1 MIRRCFAL
9 LLPLALLLVSLAAQ
23 EPAGQNVG
31 ERRRAARALARQGA
45 DAIPKLAPLLSDAD
59 LEVRIEAVKALV
71 EIGTQN
77 SLDPLITAARDNDPE
92 IQIRAT
98 DGLVNF
104 YVPGYVRTG
113 LSSTLRR
120 AGNTIKARFT
130 DINDQVIDLFV
141 EVRPEVIQ
149 ALGRLIRGGV
159 SMESRANAA
168 RAVGVLRGAA
178 AIPELLTAVRSKD
191 SQLMYESL
199 VALRKINV
207 RSAATE
213 ITSTVRDPD
222 RKVQVAAIETAG
234 LLVNKEALPD
244 LREVLKTTRDKEVR
258 RAALTAIARLPDTAN
273 RGALSAYLSDRDPQ
287 LRGAAAEGLGRLKEA
302 GDLPALEKAFAEE
315 KDGSA
320 RVSLAFALV
329 MLGKLEVSEFSALQ
343 YLVNTLNSSSH
354 SGEAQPLLIEAARE
368 PAVLT
373 ALHPALRSGTPDE
386 KKGLAWVMAQSGGRE
401 EVPLL
406 EALTRD
412 TDTAVASEAL
422 RALRTLRQRIE
433 Q

>member
-1 MIRRCFAL
+1 MIRRCSAL
-9 LLPLALLLVSLAAQ
+9 LLPLLLICLSIAAQ
-23 EPAGQNVG
+23 DPAAQNTG

-45 DAIPKLAPLLSDAD
+45 DAIPKLAPLLADAD

-71 EIGTQN
+71 EIGTQD
-77 SLDPLITAARDNDPE
+77 SLDPLIAATRDNDPE

-130 DINDQVIDLFV
+130 DTNDQVIDLYV

-149 ALGRLIRGGV
+149 ALARLIRGGV

-234 LLVNKEALPD
+234 LLFNKDALPD

-258 RAALTAIARLPDTAN
+258 RAALTAIAMLPEAAN
-273 RGALSAYLSDRDPQ
+273 RGVLAAYLSDRDPQ
-287 LRGAAAEGLGRLKEA
+287 LRGAAAEGLGRLNDPA
-302 GDLPALEKAFAEE
+302 DLPAIQKAFDEE

-320 RVSLAFALV
+320 RLSLAFALV
-329 MLGKLEVSEFSALQ
+329 MLGKLEVSEFSPLQ

-368 PAVLT
+368 PAVLA
-373 ALHPALRSGTPDE
+373 ALRPALRSGTRDE
-386 KKGLAWVMAQSGGRE
+386 RIGLSWVMAQSGGPE

-406 EALTRD
+406 EALTHD
-412 TDTAVASEAL
+412 ADVAVASEAL
-422 RALRTLRQRIE
+422 RSLRTLRLRVE
-433 Q
+433 R

>member
-9 LLPLALLLVSLAAQ
+9 LLPLALICVSLAAQ

-31 ERRRAARALARQGA
+31 ERRRAARSLARQGA

-130 DINDQVIDLFV
+130 DINDQVIDLYV

-222 RKVQVAAIETAG
+222 RKVQVTAIETAG

-273 RGALSAYLSDRDPQ
+273 RGSLGVYLSDRDPQ

-302 GDLPALEKAFAEE
+302 GDLPALEKAFDEE

-320 RVSLAFALV
+320 RVSLAFAVV

-386 KKGLAWVMAQSGGRE
+386 KKRLAWVMAQSGGRE

-412 TDTAVASEAL
+412 TNVAVASEAL

>member
-1 MIRRCFAL
+1 MTRRCCAL
-9 LLPLALLLVSLAAQ
+9 LLPLPLLCVSLAAQ
-23 EPAGQNVG
+23 EPAGQSAG
-31 ERRRAARALARQGA
+31 ERRRAARSLARQGA
-45 DAIPKLAPLLSDAD
+45 DAIPQLAPLLADVD

-77 SLDPLITAARDNDPE
+77 SLDPLIGATRDNDPE

-113 LSSTLRR
+113 LSSTVRR

-130 DINDQVIDLFV
+130 DINDQVIDLYV

-149 ALGRLIRGGV
+149 ALGRLIRGGA

-207 RSAATE
+207 RSAATQ

-234 LLVNKEALPD
+234 LLFNKEALPD

-258 RAALTAIARLPDTAN
+258 RAALTAIARLPEAAN
-273 RGALSAYLSDRDPQ
+273 RGPLSAYLSDKDPQ
-287 LRGAAAEGLGRLKEA
+287 LRGAAAEGLGRLKDPA
-302 GDLPALEKAFAEE
+302 DLPALEKAFGEE
-315 KDGSA
+315 RDGSA
-320 RVSLAFALV
+320 RLSLAFALV
-329 MLGKLEVSEFSALQ
+329 MLGKLEVSEFSPLQ
-343 YLVNTLNSSSH
+343 YLINTLNSSTH

-373 ALHPALRSGTPDE
+373 ALHPALRSGTRDE
-386 KKGLAWVMAQSGGRE
+386 KMGLSWVMAQSGGRE

-406 EALTRD
+406 EALSRD
-412 TDTAVASEAL
+412 TDATVASEAL
-422 RALRTLRQRIE
+422 RALRTLKLRLE

>member
-1 MIRRCFAL
+1 MRRCPAL
-9 LLPLALLLVSLAAQ
+9 LLPIALIGVSLAAQ
-23 EPAGQNVG
+23 ELAGQNAS
-31 ERRRAARALARQGA
+31 ERRRAARSLARQGA

-59 LEVRIEAVKALV
+59 LEVRIEVVKALV

-77 SLDPLITAARDNDPE
+77 SLDPLIAATRDNDPE

-104 YVPGYVRTG
+104 YVPGFVRTG
-113 LSSTLRR
+113 LSSTLHR
-120 AGNTIKARFT
+120 AGTTIRSHFSDT
-130 DINDQVIDLFV
+130 NDQVIDLYV

-149 ALGRLIRGGV
+149 ALGKLVRGGV

-168 RAVGVLRGAA
+168 RAIGILRGTA

-234 LLVNKEALPD
+234 LLSNREALPD
-244 LREVLKTTRDKEVR
+244 LREVMKTTQDREVR
-258 RAALTAIARLPDTAN
+258 RAALTAIARLPDAAN
-273 RGALSAYLSDRDPQ
+273 RVLLGAYLPDRDPQ
-287 LRGAAAEGLGRLKEA
+287 LRGAAAEGLGRLKDA
-302 GDLPALEKAFAEE
+302 ADLPALEKAFDGE

-329 MLGKLEVSEFSALQ
+329 MQGKLAISEFSPLQ
-343 YLVNTLNSSSH
+343 YLVNTLNSAAH

-368 PAVLT
+368 PAVLA
-373 ALHPALRSGTPDE
+373 ALHAALRAGTRDE
-386 KKGLAWVMAQSGGRE
+386 KKGLAWVMAQSGGRD

-412 TDTAVASEAL
+412 TDVTVASEAL
-422 RALRTLRQRIE
+422 RALRTLKLRTGQ
-433 Q
+433 

>member
-1 MIRRCFAL
+1 MLRRCSAI
-9 LLPLALLLVSLAAQ
+9 LLPLSLICVSLAAQ
-23 EPAGQNVG
+23 EPAGQSAG
-31 ERRRAARALARQGA
+31 ERRRAARSLARQGA
-45 DAIPKLAPLLSDAD
+45 DAIPQLAPLLADAD
-59 LEVRIEAVKALV
+59 LEVRIEAIKALV

-77 SLDPLITAARDNDPE
+77 SLDPLIAATRDNDPE

-113 LSSTLRR
+113 LSSTLHR
-120 AGNTIKARFT
+120 AGNTIKSRFT
-130 DINDQVIDLFV
+130 DTNDQVIDLYV

-149 ALGRLIRGGV
+149 ALARLIRGGV

-168 RAVGVLRGAA
+168 RAVGILRGAA
-178 AIPELLTAVRSKD
+178 AIPELLSAVRSKD

-234 LLVNKEALPD
+234 LLFNKEALPD
-244 LREVLKTTRDKEVR
+244 LREVLKTTREKAVR
-258 RAALTAIARLPDTAN
+258 QAALTAIARMPDAAD
-273 RGALSAYLSDRDPQ
+273 RGLLAAYLSDRDPQ
-287 LRGAAAEGLGRLKEA
+287 LRGAAAEGLGRLKDA
-302 GDLPALEKAFAEE
+302 ANLPALEKAFDDE

-320 RVSLAFALV
+320 RLSLAFALV

-354 SGEAQPLLIEAARE
+354 SGEAQPLLIEAAGE
-368 PAVLT
+368 PAVLA
-373 ALHPALRSGTPDE
+373 ALHPALRSGTRDE
-386 KKGLAWVMAQSGGRE
+386 KKGLVWVMAQDGGRD

-412 TDTAVASEAL
+412 TDVTVASEAV
-422 RALRTLRQRIE
+422 RALRTLKLRSE

>member
-1 MIRRCFAL
+1 MLRRCFAV
-9 LLPLALLLVSLAAQ
+9 LLPLALLCFSLAAQ

-31 ERRRAARALARQGA
+31 ERRRAARSLARQGA
-45 DAIPKLAPLLSDAD
+45 DGIPKLAPLLADVD

-77 SLDPLITAARDNDPE
+77 SLDPLIAATRDNDPE

-130 DINDQVIDLFV
+130 DINDQVIDLYV

-159 SMESRANAA
+159 SMEARANAA

-222 RKVQVAAIETAG
+222 SKVQVAAIDTAG
-234 LLVNKEALPD
+234 LLANREALPD
-244 LREVLKTTRDKEVR
+244 LREVLKTTRDNQVR
-258 RAALTAIARLPDTAN
+258 RAALTAIARLPDAAN
-273 RGALSAYLSDRDPQ
+273 RGPLSAYLSDKDPQ
-287 LRGAAAEGLGRLKEA
+287 LRGAAAEGLGRLKDPA
-302 GDLPALEKAFAEE
+302 DLPALEKAFSDERDA
-315 KDGSA
+315 SA
-320 RVSLAFALV
+320 RLSLAFALV
-329 MLGKLEVSEFSALQ
+329 LLGKLEVSEFSPFQ
-343 YLVNTLNSSSH
+343 YLVNTLNSVSH

-373 ALHPALRSGTPDE
+373 ALHPALHSGTRDE

-401 EVPLL
+401 ELPLL
-406 EALTRD
+406 EELTHD
-412 TDTAVASEAL
+412 ADVTVASEAL
-422 RALRTLRQRIE
+422 RALRTLKLRLE

>member
-1 MIRRCFAL
+1 MIRRCSAL
-9 LLPLALLLVSLAAQ
+9 LLPIALIGVSLAAQ
-23 EPAGQNVG
+23 EPAGQNVS
-31 ERRRAARALARQGA
+31 ERRRAARSLARQGA

-77 SLDPLITAARDNDPE
+77 SLDPLIAAARDNDPE

-120 AGNTIKARFT
+120 AGNTIQSRFT
-130 DINDQVIDLFV
+130 DTNDQVIDLYV

-149 ALGRLIRGGV
+149 ALGRLVRGGV

-168 RAVGVLRGAA
+168 RAIGILRGTA

-234 LLVNKEALPD
+234 LLFNKEALPD

-258 RAALTAIARLPDTAN
+258 RAALTAIARLPDAAN
-273 RGALSAYLSDRDPQ
+273 RGSLGAYLPDRDPQ
-287 LRGAAAEGLGRLKEA
+287 LRGAAAEGLGRLKDA
-302 GDLPALEKAFAEE
+302 ADLPALEKAFEGE

-329 MLGKLEVSEFSALQ
+329 MQGKLQISEFSPLQ
-343 YLVNTLNSSSH
+343 YLVNTLNSAAH

-368 PAVLT
+368 PAVLA
-373 ALHPALRSGTPDE
+373 ALHPAFRSGTRDE
-386 KKGLAWVMAQSGGRE
+386 KRGLAWVMAQSGGLD

-412 TDTAVASEAL
+412 ADVTVASEAL
-422 RALRTLRQRIE
+422 RALRTLKLRTAQ
-433 Q
+433 

>member
-1 MIRRCFAL
+1 MIRRCSAL
-9 LLPLALLLVSLAAQ
+9 LLPLSLICVSLAAQ
-23 EPAGQNVG
+23 DPAIQNAG
-31 ERRRAARALARQGA
+31 ERRRAARSLARQGA
-45 DAIPKLAPLLSDAD
+45 DAIPKLAPLLADAD

-77 SLDPLITAARDNDPE
+77 SLDPLIAATRDNDPE

-120 AGNTIKARFT
+120 AGTTIKSRFT
-130 DINDQVIDLFV
+130 DTNDQVIDLYV
-141 EVRPEVIQ
+141 EARPEVIQ
-149 ALGRLIRGGV
+149 ALGRLVRGGV

-168 RAVGVLRGAA
+168 RAVGILRGTA

-207 RSAATE
+207 RSAGTE
-213 ITSTVRDPD
+213 ITSVVRDPD

-234 LLVNKEALPD
+234 LLSNREALPD
-244 LREVLKTTRDKEVR
+244 LREVLKVTQDKEVR
-258 RAALTAIARLPDTAN
+258 RAALAAIARLPDAAN
-273 RGALSAYLSDRDPQ
+273 HGLLSAYLSDRDPQ
-287 LRGAAAEGLGRLKEA
+287 LRGAAAEGLGRLKDA
-302 GDLPALEKAFAEE
+302 ADLPALEKAFNDE

-320 RVSLAFALV
+320 RLSLAFALV
-329 MLGKLEVSEFSALQ
+329 MHGKLGVSEFSPLQ
-343 YLVNTLNSSSH
+343 YLVNTLNSSAH

-373 ALHPALRSGTPDE
+373 ALHPALRAGTRDE

-406 EALTRD
+406 EALTHD
-412 TDTAVASEAL
+412 ADVTVASEAL
-422 RALRTLRQRIE
+422 RALRTLKLRAE

>member
-9 LLPLALLLVSLAAQ
+9 LLPLSLICITLAAQ
-23 EPAGQNVG
+23 EPAGQTPN
-31 ERRRAARALARQGA
+31 ERRKTARALARQGV
-45 DAIPKLAPLLSDAD
+45 DAIPKLAPLLADAD
-59 LEVRIEAVKALV
+59 LDVRIEAVKALV

-77 SLDPLITAARDNDPE
+77 SLDPLTKATRDNDPE

-120 AGNTIKARFT
+120 AGSTIQARFSDT
-130 DINDQVIDLFV
+130 NDQVIDLYV

-149 ALGRLIRGGV
+149 ALGRLVRGGV

-168 RAVGVLRGAA
+168 RAVGILRGTA
-178 AIPELLTAVRSKD
+178 AIPELLAAVRSKD

-199 VALRKINV
+199 VALRKIGA

-213 ITSTVRDPD
+213 ITSTVRDLD

-234 LLVNKEALPD
+234 LLANKEALPD
-244 LREVLKTTRDKEVR
+244 LREVVKTTQDKGVR
-258 RAALTAIARLPDTAN
+258 RAALTAIARLPDPAN
-273 RGALSAYLSDRDPQ
+273 HGLLGAYLPDKDPQ
-287 LRGAAAEGLGRLKEA
+287 LRGAAAEGLGRLKDA
-302 GDLPALEKAFAEE
+302 ADLPALEKAFDGE

-329 MLGKLEVSEFSALQ
+329 MLGKLEISEFSPLQ
-343 YLVNTLNSSSH
+343 YLVNTLNSASH

-368 PAVLT
+368 PAVLA
-373 ALHPALRSGTPDE
+373 ALHPALRTGTRDE
-386 KKGLAWVMAQSGGRE
+386 KKGLAWVMAQSGGRD

-406 EALTRD
+406 ETLTRD
-412 TDTAVASEAL
+412 ADTTVASEAL
-422 RALRTLRQRIE
+422 RALRTLKLRTE

>member
-1 MIRRCFAL
+1 MIRRCCAL
-9 LLPLALLLVSLAAQ
+9 LLPLSLICISLAAQ
-23 EPAGQNVG
+23 EPAGQNAG
-31 ERRRAARALARQGA
+31 ERRRAARTLARQGA

-77 SLDPLITAARDNDPE
+77 SLDPLITATRDNDPE

-120 AGNTIKARFT
+120 AGTNIQSRFT
-130 DINDQVIDLFV
+130 DTNDQVIDLYV

-168 RAVGVLRGAA
+168 RAAGILRGTA

-191 SQLMYESL
+191 SRLMYESL
-199 VALRKINV
+199 VALRKIGV
-207 RSAATE
+207 KSAVTE

-234 LLVNKEALPD
+234 LLSNREALPD
-244 LREVLKTTRDKEVR
+244 LREVMKTTQDREVR
-258 RAALTAIARLPDTAN
+258 RAALAAIARLPDAAN
-273 RGALSAYLSDRDPQ
+273 RGLLVAYLPDRDPQ
-287 LRGAAAEGLGRLKEA
+287 LRGAAAEGLGRLKDA
-302 GDLPALEKAFAEE
+302 ADLPAIQKAFDDE

-329 MLGKLEVSEFSALQ
+329 MQGKLEISEFSPLQ
-343 YLVNTLNSSSH
+343 YLVNTLNSATH

-368 PAVLT
+368 PAVLA
-373 ALHPALRSGTPDE
+373 ALHPALRAGTRDE
-386 KKGLAWVMAQSGGRE
+386 KKGLAWVMAQSGGRD

-412 TDTAVASEAL
+412 TDVTVASEAL
-422 RALRTLRQRIE
+422 RALRTLKLRAE

>member
-1 MIRRCFAL
+1 MIRRCCAL
-9 LLPLALLLVSLAAQ
+9 LLSLLLICVSLAAQ
-23 EPAGQNVG
+23 EPAGQTVG
-31 ERRRAARALARQGA
+31 ERRRAARSLARQGA

-77 SLDPLITAARDNDPE
+77 SLDPLIAATRDNDPE

-104 YVPGYVRTG
+104 YIPGYVRTG

-120 AGNTIKARFT
+120 AGNTIQSRFT
-130 DINDQVIDLFV
+130 DTNDQVIDLYV

-149 ALGRLIRGGV
+149 ALGRLVRGGV

-168 RAVGVLRGAA
+168 RAAGILRGTA

-191 SQLMYESL
+191 SRLMYESL
-199 VALRKINV
+199 VALRKIGQ
-207 RSAATE
+207 RSSATE

-234 LLVNKEALPD
+234 LLSNREALPD
-244 LREVLKTTRDKEVR
+244 LREVLKTTRENEVR
-258 RAALTAIARLPDTAN
+258 RAALAAIARLPDAAN
-273 RGALSAYLSDRDPQ
+273 RGLLVAYLPDRDPQ
-287 LRGAAAEGLGRLKEA
+287 MRGAAAEGLGRLKDPA
-302 GDLPALEKAFAEE
+302 DLPAIQKAFDDE

-329 MLGKLEVSEFSALQ
+329 MLGKLEVSEFSPLQ
-343 YLVNTLNSSSH
+343 YLINTLNSAAH
-354 SGEAQPLLIEAARE
+354 SGEAQPLLIEAAKE

-373 ALHPALRSGTPDE
+373 ALHPALRAGTRDE
-386 KKGLAWVMAQSGGRE
+386 KKGLAWVMAQSGGRD

-412 TDTAVASEAL
+412 ADVTVASESL
-422 RALRTLRQRIE
+422 RALRTLKLRAGQ
-433 Q
+433 

>member
-9 LLPLALLLVSLAAQ
+9 LLPLSLLCISLAAQ
-23 EPAGQNVG
+23 EPASQTPN
-31 ERRRAARALARQGA
+31 ERRKTARALARQGA

-77 SLDPLITAARDNDPE
+77 SLEPLIAATRDNDPE

-113 LSSTLRR
+113 LSSTVRR

-130 DINDQVIDLFV
+130 DINDQVIDLYV

-149 ALGRLIRGGV
+149 ALGRLIRGGG

-168 RAVGVLRGAA
+168 RAAGILRGAA

-234 LLVNKEALPD
+234 LLANREALPD
-244 LREVLKTTRDKEVR
+244 LREVLKTTRDNQVR
-258 RAALTAIARLPDTAN
+258 RAALTAIARLPDAAN
-273 RGALSAYLSDRDPQ
+273 RGPLSAYLSDKDPQ
-287 LRGAAAEGLGRLKEA
+287 LRGAAAEGLGRLKDPA
-302 GDLPALEKAFAEE
+302 DLPALEKAFSDERDA
-315 KDGSA
+315 SA
-320 RVSLAFALV
+320 RLSLAFALV
-329 MLGKLEVSEFSALQ
+329 LLGKLEVSEFSPFQ

-373 ALHPALRSGTPDE
+373 ALHPALHSGTRDE

-401 EVPLL
+401 ELPLL
-406 EALTRD
+406 EELTHD
-412 TDTAVASEAL
+412 ADVTVASEAL
-422 RALRTLRQRIE
+422 RALRTLKLRLE

>member
-1 MIRRCFAL
+1 MLRRCFAV
-9 LLPLALLLVSLAAQ
+9 LLPLALLCFSLAAQ

-31 ERRRAARALARQGA
+31 ERRRAARSLARQGA
-45 DAIPKLAPLLSDAD
+45 DAIPKLAPLLAD
-59 LEVRIEAVKALV
+59 VDLDVRIEAVKALV

-77 SLDPLITAARDNDPE
+77 SLDPLIAATRDNDPE

-113 LSSTLRR
+113 LSSTLHR

-130 DINDQVIDLFV
+130 DINDQVIDLYV
-141 EVRPEVIQ
+141 GVRPEVIQ

-178 AIPELLTAVRSKD
+178 AIPELLAAVRSKD

-199 VALRKINV
+199 IALRKINV
-207 RSAATE
+207 RSAGTE

-222 RKVQVAAIETAG
+222 SRVQVAAIETAG

-244 LREVLKTTRDKEVR
+244 LREVLKTTRDKAVR
-258 RAALTAIARLPDTAN
+258 RAALTAIARLPDAAN
-273 RGALSAYLSDRDPQ
+273 RGPLSVYLSDKDPQ
-287 LRGAAAEGLGRLKEA
+287 LRGAAAEGLGRLKDA
-302 GDLPALEKAFAEE
+302 ADLPALEKAFDDE

-329 MLGKLEVSEFSALQ
+329 MLGKLEVSEFSPFQ

-373 ALHPALRSGTPDE
+373 ALHPALRSGTRDE
-386 KKGLAWVMAQSGGRE
+386 KKGLAWVMAQSGGRD

-406 EALTRD
+406 EALTHD
-412 TDTAVASEAL
+412 TDVTVASEAL
-422 RALRTLRQRIE
+422 RALRTLKLRLE

>member
-1 MIRRCFAL
+1 MIRRCAAL
-9 LLPLALLLVSLAAQ
+9 LVPLALLCFSLAAQ
-23 EPAGQNVG
+23 EPAGQNAG
-31 ERRRAARALARQGA
+31 ERRRAARSLARQGA
-45 DAIPKLAPLLSDAD
+45 DAIPKLAPLLADPD

-113 LSSTLRR
+113 LSSTLHR

-130 DINDQVIDLFV
+130 DINDQVIDLYV
-141 EVRPEVIQ
+141 GVRPEVIQ

-178 AIPELLTAVRSKD
+178 AIPELLAAVRSKD

-199 VALRKINV
+199 IALRKINV
-207 RSAATE
+207 RSAGTE

-222 RKVQVAAIETAG
+222 SRVQVAAIETAG

-244 LREVLKTTRDKEVR
+244 LREVLKTTRDKAVR
-258 RAALTAIARLPDTAN
+258 RAALTAIARLPDAAN
-273 RGALSAYLSDRDPQ
+273 RGPLSVYLSDKDPQ
-287 LRGAAAEGLGRLKEA
+287 LRGAAAEGLGRLKDA
-302 GDLPALEKAFAEE
+302 ADLPALEKAFDDE

-329 MLGKLEVSEFSALQ
+329 MLGKLEVSEFSPFQ

-373 ALHPALRSGTPDE
+373 ALHPALRSGTRDE
-386 KKGLAWVMAQSGGRE
+386 KKGLAWVMAQSGGRD

-406 EALTRD
+406 EALTHD
-412 TDTAVASEAL
+412 TDVTVASEAL
-422 RALRTLRQRIE
+422 RALRTLKLRLE

>member
-1 MIRRCFAL
+1 
-9 LLPLALLLVSLAAQ
+9 LLPLALICISLAAQ
-23 EPAGQNVG
+23 EPGGQTPG
-31 ERRRAARALARQGA
+31 ERRRAARSLARQGA
-45 DAIPKLAPLLSDAD
+45 DAIPRLAPLLADAD

-113 LSSTLRR
+113 LSSTLSR

-130 DINDQVIDLFV
+130 DTNDQVIDVYV
-141 EVRPEVIQ
+141 EVRPEVVQ

-168 RAVGVLRGAA
+168 RAVGVLRGSA

-258 RAALTAIARLPDTAN
+258 RAALTAIARLPDAAT
-273 RGALSAYLSDRDPQ
+273 RGSLGAYLSDRDPQ

-302 GDLPALEKAFAEE
+302 GDLPALEKAFDEE

-343 YLVNTLNSSSH
+343 YLVNTLNSSTH

-373 ALHPALRSGTPDE
+373 ALHPALRSGTRDE

-406 EALTRD
+406 DALTRD
-412 TDTAVASEAL
+412 TDVTVASEAL